1 MSQGFTKG
9 TPIDTDPT
17 LSLNSDIVVPSQK
30 AVKAYVASQVGTRV
44 GSVTATAPLVSS
56 GGVTPDISIP
66 AATSLVNGYLTFTDW
81 VTFNSKADLASPAFT
96 GTPTAPTAA
105 EGTSTTQIATTAFVR
120 NEIVNSGVTILG
132 STVTPV
138 SVVNTSTNTLVY
150 SLLIP
155 ANTLSV
161 GDSLTLYANTNSN
174 VTNGNTQQVRYY
186 INTSASL
193 AGAQQVG
200 ILTNTVGTSNFYG
213 FTRQLY
219 VSATGASGSVKF
231 YPSTTTSQLGMTGN
245 VNATI
250 SSLTVNTTVDQYLI
264 LALQM
269 AQTTFTCS
277 LQNIYVELRR

>member
-1 MSQGFTKG
+1 LSSTVANG
-9 TPIDTDPT
+9 TTTPVITLNVPT
-17 LSLNSDIVVPSQK
+17 ADATNRGALSS
-30 AVKAYVASQVGTRV
+30 A
-44 GSVTATAPLVSS
+44 
-56 GGVTPDISIP
+56 
-66 AATSLVNGYLTFTDW
+66 DW
-81 VTFNSKADLASPAFT
+81 STFNDKAPIASPAFT

-155 ANTLSV
+155 ADTLSV

-174 VTNGNTQQVRYY
+174 VTNGNTQRVRYY

-193 AGAQQVG
+193 GGAQQVG

-213 FTRQLY
+213 FTRQLF

-231 YPSTTTSQLGMTGN
+231 YPSTSTSLLGNTGN
-245 VNATI
+245 VNAVI
-250 SSLTVNTTVDQYLI
+250 SSLTVDTTVDQYLI

-269 AQTTFTCS
+269 EQTTFTCS
-277 LQNIYVELRR
+277 LQTIYVELRR